1 MVTDTTVT
9 TTTTSRD
16 MQLGRDKATF
26 SLMVTAQK
34 LGCVKHEITVGDL
47 KVKGNLY
54 VWTGTL
60 TCTK

>member
-1 MVTDTTVT
+1 
-9 TTTTSRD
+9 

-26 SLMVTAQK
+26 TLTAMAQK